1 MLSAASV
8 IAAALLWLG
17 VLFGIAVYGERRPR
31 VFEGRWPTVYALSL
45 AVYCTSWTFFGTVTQ
60 AARYDW
66 PVPPTFVGT
75 ITLYALGAGVLVAL
89 VRQVREAGATSLA
102 DYIATRLGKDSWL
115 AATVTLVAI
124 GGIVPYIALQLKAVA
139 MSYGLLVRAD
149 ASQAPAAQLP
159 AWQDG
164 GLYVALSMAAFA
176 MLFGTRSASAAEHNR
191 GLVLAMAFEA
201 LLKLAAMLA
210 LGVFVLSL
218 PDAPAVLAPTAQA
231 PPPTWSGFAPL
242 VILGVL
248 AMFTLPH
255 QFHVGAV
262 ECRDERHVRRAR
274 WLFPLYM
281 LLIALPLL
289 PLAQAGKTWLGD
301 GVPSDLY
308 VLALPLAHGHEGL
321 ALFAFLGGLSAGT
334 GMVIVSTLA
343 LSLMIGNHLLTPLLL
358 HGPWATRGRDLR
370 GAVLMQRRVVI
381 LAIVLLAWVY
391 SRLVAGN
398 DALADVGA
406 LSFSA
411 LATLAPA
418 VGFALW
424 RPQTPPRAVI
434 AGIAAAALAWTWL
447 LLVPVLVEARGGAA
461 AWLTQGP
468 WHLAWVAPDAFLGLT
483 GWSRLGRAVG
493 VSLLCALVVTWL
505 WAAWTQGAPRRAT
518 SRGLDA
524 ETLREVGL
532 RFLPRE
538 RVELALHD
546 APRTGAASESQ
557 LERELASVLGSASAR
572 LLLDAARRE
581 AGRDFETVAAIV
593 GEASQDLRF
602 NQRVLEGALQNMS
615 QGISVVDADL
625 RLVAWNRRY
634 AELFGF
640 PDALLQVGTPVAEL
654 SRWALRQHGAGD
666 VEAALQRRLSHMRA
680 GTPHLSERRFSPN
693 APGNAP
699 VGAALAASASA
710 QGADAT
716 ARHPNPASFTE
727 SKAPAVQP
735 DTIIE
740 IRGNPLPGGGFVAT
754 FTDVTAFRRTQDDL
768 RRSNETLEQ
777 RVDERTALLQAARD
791 EAERANDAK
800 TRFLTAVGHDL
811 LQPLHAA
818 QLFTDALQ
826 QQVQAEP
833 AGTLA
838 QARLAEDKLSQIR
851 GALDSTTDLLTGLLD
866 MSRLDAGGLVPAPRA
881 FPLSEV
887 LEPLASEFA
896 AMAADS
902 GLRFRHV
909 RSRAWTHSDPQLLRR
924 ILQNFLANAVRY
936 TSHSHAQAAA
946 EAPAGAPVGAASAAS
961 PFSFRTNTPTTPH
974 TATPRIQTGS
984 WEATPNAAPASG
996 RVLLGIRRAHGAL
1009 RIEVHDTGPGIPPEQ
1024 QAVIFE
1030 EFRRGERAPGQGLGL
1045 GLSIADRIARLLDAP
1060 IALRSTPGRGTTF
1073 SVQVPRVATPAASAA
1088 AAPSHN
1094 FAGLRVLVVDN
1105 VPTVLQALRQMLE
1118 GWGCVVVACADG
1130 VQAETALLEAPA
1142 DLWLLDYHLDR
1153 GDTGVALYQRLAGQ
1167 LDPRPTLVL
1176 SADHTEQVRRAV
1188 LEAGLPLL
1196 PKPVKA
1202 LALKSVMDRLLVARG
1217 GS

>member
-1 MLSAASV
+1 MLSAATV

-17 VLFGIAVYGERRPR
+17 VLFGLAVYGERRPSA
-31 VFEGRWPTVYALSL
+31 FEARWPSVYALSL

-75 ITLYALGAGVLVAL
+75 IALYALGAGVLVAL
-89 VRQVREAGATSLA
+89 VRQVRESGATSLA

-139 MSYGLLVRAD
+139 MSYALLVRGAG
-149 ASQAPAAQLP
+149 ASVPAPQLP
-159 AWQDG
+159 PLQDG

-210 LGVFVLSL
+210 LGAFVLSL
-218 PDAPAVLAPTAQA
+218 PDAPEGALRAARS
-231 PPPTWSGFAPL
+231 PPPDWSGFAPL

-289 PLAQAGKTWLGD
+289 PLARAGEAWLGAQ
-301 GVPSDLY
+301 VPSDLY
-308 VLALPLAHGHEGL
+308 VLALPLAHGQAGL

-370 GAVLMQRRVVI
+370 GAVLTQRRVVI
-381 LAIVLLAWVY
+381 LAIVLLAWIY
-391 SRLVAGN
+391 SRMVAGN

-424 RPQTPPRAVI
+424 RPQTPPRAVT

-447 LLVPVLVEARGGAA
+447 LLVPVLVEARGGATAWLTEGPWQA
-461 AWLTQGP
+461 AWL
-468 WHLAWVAPDAFLGLT
+468 APDGFLGLT

-493 VSLLCALVVTWL
+493 VSLLCALGVTWL
-505 WAAWTQGAPRRAT
+505 WAAWTQGAPRRAAT
-518 SRGLDA
+518 RGLDA
-524 ETLREVGL
+524 DTLREVGL

-538 RVELALHD
+538 HVEQALRD
-546 APRTGAASESQ
+546 APRTGAASEAQ
-557 LERELASVLGSASAR
+557 IERALASVLGSASAR

-625 RLVAWNRRY
+625 CLVAWNRRY

-640 PDALLQVGTPVAEL
+640 PDALLQVGTPIAEL
-654 SRWALRQHGAGD
+654 SRWALRHVDGRSEAD
-666 VEAALQRRLSHMRA
+666 VEPALARRLAHMRA
-680 GTPHLSERRFSPN
+680 GTPHLSERRF
-693 APGNAP
+693 APQAGG
-699 VGAALAASASA
+699 GA
-710 QGADAT
+710 GG
-716 ARHPNPASFTE
+716 
-727 SKAPAVQP
+727 
-735 DTIIE
+735 TIIE

-754 FTDVTAFRRTQDDL
+754 FTDITAFRRAQDAL

-800 TRFLTAVGHDL
+800 TRFLTAIGHDL

-826 QQVQAEP
+826 QQVQSGASGAP
-833 AGTLA
+833 A
-838 QARLAEDKLSQIR
+838 QAGLSEAKLAQIR

-887 LEPLASEFA
+887 LEPLASEFS

-902 GLRFRHV
+902 GLRFDHV
-909 RSRAWTHSDPQLLRR
+909 RSGAWTHGDPQLLRR

-936 TSHSHAQAAA
+936 TAARH
-946 EAPAGAPVGAASAAS
+946 APAAGAASAAIASAPQPGTTHVGAASAATASAGEPDAAYVGAASAATVTSGEPGAAHAADSAAAS
-961 PFSFRTNTPTTPH
+961 PASAPSPH
-974 TATPRIQTGS
+974 
-984 WEATPNAAPASG
+984 AAPPAPRHAG
-996 RVLLGIRRAHGAL
+996 RIVLGVRRANGAL
-1009 RIEVHDTGPGIPPEQ
+1009 RIEVHDTGPGIAPAQ

-1030 EFRRGERAPGQGLGL
+1030 EFRRGEHAPGQGLGL

-1060 IALRSTPGRGTTF
+1060 IGLHSTPGRGTTF
-1073 SVQVPRVATPAASAA
+1073 SVRVPRIARPAAPAA
-1088 AAPSHN
+1088 AAPASS

-1118 GWGCVVVACADG
+1118 AWGCTVLACAG
-1130 VQAETALLEAPA
+1130 GAQAEAALQAAPA
-1142 DLWLLDYHLDR
+1142 DLWLLDYHLDD
-1153 GDTGVALYQRLAGQ
+1153 GDTGVALHARLAERFG
-1167 LDPRPTLVL
+1167 PRPSLVL
-1176 SADHTEQVRRAV
+1176 SADHGNAVRRAV

-1196 PKPVKA
+1196 PKPVKT
-1202 LALKSVMDRLLVARG
+1202 LALKSVMDRLLAARG
-1217 GS
+1217 G